1 MTVSN
6 QVRAL
11 LNMTGKKQIELKDIL
26 GMGSKQSLNNKF
38 SMDRWSADDLIKVA
52 EFTGCKLAFILPDG
66 ERIILD
72 QDTRGGSAGVVPG
85 PGESLE

>member
-1 MTVSN
+1 MNVSN

-11 LNMTGKKQIELKDIL
+11 LNLTGKKQIDLQEAL

-38 SMDRWSADDLIKVA
+38 SRDSWSAGDLVKVA

-66 ERIILD
+66 ERVLLGGD
-72 QDTRGGSAGVVPG
+72 QAGTRGGSARHPG
-85 PGESLE
+85 QPV